1 MLKIAISRNLIKAS
15 LPMKPKKNKKIVVI
29 GGGTGTFVV
38 LSALRD
44 YPVELSAIVSMA
56 DNGGSTGRLR
66 DQYGVLPP
74 GDVRRALVAL
84 SNTSHILRDLFNYRF
99 NAGDLHGHN
108 FGNIFLSALEK
119 ITGNFSD
126 AVNVAS
132 NILNIRGKV
141 IPVTLENINLY
152 AQLADG
158 VVIKGET
165 NIDIPKHN
173 PTIPIE
179 RVWLSSQA
187 KINPEAKRA
196 ILAADMIVIGPGDI
210 FTSIIP
216 NLLVGGVI
224 ELIKKSKAKKVY
236 ICNLMTKFGETHGFK
251 AKDFVCAIEKYLGS
265 DILDYAVFNNREP
278 STVILNRY
286 RKENSHFI
294 DVSGLDRRHK
304 KPEYILADLLDGGKF
319 VRHNPRKKL
328 AKILMSLPRSPY

>member
-1 MLKIAISRNLIKAS
+1 
-15 LPMKPKKNKKIVVI
+15 MKYKNNKKIVVI

-84 SNTSHILRDLFNYRF
+84 SDTSHTLRNLFNYRF
-99 NAGDLHGHN
+99 NAGDLHEHN

-126 AVNVAS
+126 AVKVAS
-132 NILNIRGKV
+132 KILNIKGSV
-141 IPVTLENINLY
+141 IPVTLDNINLR
-152 AQLADG
+152 AQLANG
-158 VVIKGET
+158 VTIKGET
-165 NIDIPKHN
+165 DIDIPKHD
-173 PTIPIE
+173 PTISIKN
-179 RVWLSSQA
+179 VWLSPQA
-187 KINPEAKRA
+187 RINPEAKKA
-196 ILAADMIVIGPGDI
+196 ILTADMIVIGPGDL

-216 NLLVGGVI
+216 NLLVRGVI
-224 ELIKKSKAKKVY
+224 ESIKKSKAKKVY

-251 AKDFVCAIEKYLGS
+251 AQDFVNTIEKYLGIG
-265 DILDYAVFNNREP
+265 ILDYAVFNNRKP
-278 STVILNRY
+278 SAAILNRY
-286 RKENSHFI
+286 REENSHFI
-294 DVSGLDRRHK
+294 DISELDSKHK
-304 KPEYILADLLDGGKF
+304 KPEYILADLLDYGRF

-328 AKILMSLPRSPY
+328 AKLLISLLG